1 MTSTDR
7 MTPGDVERA
16 VRRDL
21 RKAGLS
27 TRAPTGLA
35 AAALALAQLMDGEC
49 RGVCKECDEEM
60 SIRVDASARDMA
72 AVARELRATME
83 ILGRRGD
90 SDTGAAFV
98 AGLLSPV
105 DDPED
110 GPADP
115 RRRARAVRG
124 GARNTADA
132 VAAAR
137 RGRRPRTGP

>member
-1 MTSTDR
+1 MK
-7 MTPGDVERA
+7 PGDVERA

-27 TRAPTGLA
+27 VRAPTGLA

-49 RGVCKECDEEM
+49 RGVCRECDEEM

-83 ILGRRGD
+83 TLGRRGD
-90 SDTGAAFV
+90 SDTGTAFV
-98 AGLLSPV
+98 ASLLSPV
-105 DDPED
+105 GDPED
-110 GPADP
+110 PEPADS

-124 GARNTADA
+124 GVGQAADA
-132 VAAAR
+132 MAAAR
-137 RGRRPRTGP
+137 RRRGAGGRP